1 MAMSES
7 VAQMIR
13 WVVVALA
20 VESSALNF
28 VMYQYLSHRNPV
40 FLMYVAVSVL
50 VAVTLVFPRLRQK
63 LWPSR
68 GRSPRGRAH
77 DGGERRP

>member
-1 MAMSES
+1 
-7 VAQMIR
+7 MIR

-20 VESSALNF
+20 VVSAVLNF
-28 VMYQYLSHRNPV
+28 VMYQYLSPQNPV

-63 LWPSR
+63 LWSSR
-68 GRSPRGRAH
+68 GRSPRGHAR
-77 DGGERRP
+77 DGGEPSP